1 MRKSVFSVLICFA
14 VIFSLCACSA
24 EKEFIMGEFCRNV
37 SFNMD
42 EVTVKGELN
51 FRSEDDITFKVT
63 EPDNLEGIIFTE
75 NQIKKDEITI
85 KYEKLKDESPV
96 FIFLSVVKNIAESQ
110 IYLPLEGEFA
120 VTGAVPSAEYKVV
133 FDCEKEEILTLQAGK
148 FTYNFE

>member
-1 MRKSVFSVLICFA
+1 MRKSVFSVLMCLA

-24 EKEFIMGEFCRNV
+24 EKELIMGRFCKKV
-37 SFNMD
+37 TFTMD

-51 FRSEDDITFKVT
+51 FKNKDDITFT
-63 EPDNLEGIIFTE
+63 IIEPENLEGIIFTE
-75 NQIKKDEITI
+75 SQIKKDEITI
-85 KYEKLKDESPV
+85 NYEKLKDESPV
-96 FIFLSVVKNIAESQ
+96 FLLLSVIKNIAENQ

-120 VTGAVPSAEYKVV
+120 VTGVVSSAEYKVI